1 MMEYPVY
8 FDQLIKSSFLKVS
21 ILRGE
26 LYLIYTQIVRPRSSY
41 KVNYWKAYIWLEF
54 WKVKIQ

>member
-41 KVNYWKAYIWLEF
+41 KVNY
-54 WKVKIQ
+54 